1 MPSPFKLV
9 IPARRILSFVIP
21 NWAERPVRNLLFVLS
36 GNNAALILK

>member
-21 NWAERPVRNLLFVLS
+21 NCVERPVRNLLFVSS
-36 GNNAALILK
+36 GNNALILK